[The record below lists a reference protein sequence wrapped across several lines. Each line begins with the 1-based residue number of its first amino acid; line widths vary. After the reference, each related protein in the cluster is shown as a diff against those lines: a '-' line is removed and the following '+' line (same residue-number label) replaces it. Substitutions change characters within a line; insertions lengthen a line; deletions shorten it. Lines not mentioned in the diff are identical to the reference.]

1 MKTLHLVSMALAILS
16 LSACGPRALTQ
27 AQQIGLYEVTAPE
40 REVTTPPIGEQ
51 AMASV
56 GSSII
61 SISRERR
68 SEYLTVETPLA
79 INQKDSDEDQYQFSV
94 PPGRFKLTHK
104 DSQGSSYFPVG
115 RFKQVWFERGKPNG
129 KNIVLVDYK
138 VATNGTLS
146 LIWAKVGDDFQE
158 VSIQPLK
165 YSIKAGD
172 VESSP
177 SSYRRELIYTGR
189 SGPTL
194 TLLYREF
201 VNDMARP
208 AFSQQLQ
215 YDVSAD
221 PVIGYQGARFHVLS
235 ADNTNIVYKLLSP
248 LNIK

>member
-1 MKTLHLVSMALAILS
+1 MKKHTTISLVLITLS
-16 LSACGPRALTQ
+16 LAACGPRALTQ
-27 AQQIGLYEVTAPE
+27 AQQIGLYPFSAAE
-40 REVTTPPIGEQ
+40 REVTTPSIGEQ
-51 AMASV
+51 ATTSV

-68 SEYLTVETPLA
+68 SEYLIIDTPLN
-79 INQKDSDEDQYQFSV
+79 INQKDSDEDHYQLSV
-94 PPGRFKLTHK
+94 PPGTFKLTHK
-104 DSQGSSYFPVG
+104 DLQGNSYFPVG
-115 RFKQVWFERGKPNG
+115 RLTQAWFERGKPNG
-129 KNIVLVDYK
+129 NNVVLVDYK
-138 VATNGTLS
+138 VASNGTLS
-146 LIWAKVGDDFQE
+146 LIWAKTGDDFQE

-165 YSIKAGD
+165 HTIKMGD
-172 VESSP
+172 IESSP

-215 YDVSAD
+215 YDISAD

-248 LNIK
+248 LNNK